1 MVVVEGRG
9 IIDVSIKSAFMEEKT
24 KIIKFEVPESLHTE
38 FKILCAR
45 LQENM
50 KDRAK
55 GLIEVDIANSKN
67 GIDTPINPSSVE
79 ENHALSFL
87 KRLEQ
92 KDLPKNGELVVFA
105 HELGVS
111 VEFLKMLCDCVR
123 NHDGVKVG
131 K

>member
-1 MVVVEGRG
+1 M
-9 IIDVSIKSAFMEEKT
+9 DEKP

-50 KDRAK
+50 KDRAR
-55 GLIEVDIANSKN
+55 GLIETDVANSK
-67 GIDTPINPSSVE
+67 GGETLVSPSIEEE

-92 KDLPKNGELVVFA
+92 RDLPKNGELVVFA

-111 VEFLKMLCDCVR
+111 VEFLKLLCDCVR
-123 NHDGVKVG
+123 SHDGVKAR

>member
-1 MVVVEGRG
+1 
-9 IIDVSIKSAFMEEKT
+9 MEEKP
-24 KIIKFEVPESLHTE
+24 KIIKVEVPESLHTE

-50 KDRAK
+50 KDRAR
-55 GLIEVDIANSKN
+55 GLIEVDIANSKS
-67 GIDTPINPSSVE
+67 GDSPSTEE

-123 NHDGVKVG
+123 SHDGVKVG